1 MLLSAGASARR
12 RCVACCAAAAISGAR
27 RPGGRG
33 PAGRPPLEQQLLL
46 QADLISGRVENR
58 RQDDGRP
65 SAHRGGWWGLR
76 GSWRAPTA
84 PEWRL
89 IGRSPAPHQPPV
101 ATVHHGRDCTG
112 LRLALN
118 QAPAIVAGADGRRR
132 SGLELAAGRVRGLHL
147 AGGQPAR
154 CAALERHLCRVASVN
169 GGGACAPNGGSRQR
183 R

>member
-1 MLLSAGASARR
+1 VLLSAGASARR
-12 RCVACCAAAAISGAR
+12 RCVLRRPFLARGAAA
-27 RPGGRG
+27 
-33 PAGRPPLEQQLLL
+33 PAGVLQIFSVLEKKNT
-46 QADLISGRVENR
+46 RH
-58 RQDDGRP
+58 DGRP

-101 ATVHHGRDCTG
+101 AAVHHGRDCTG